1 MDAIAEE
8 KPGISSPISNLV
20 SQSSYPGASEGTPAA
35 LVEIN
40 RGINSFRSARYSAA
54 AAAAASRGAGPS
66 RRSLCHVA
74 PTAVADSATRR
85 VEEPPVSVR
94 VIPSRGVSQS
104 RGQAPTG
111 RTGPSAPAARSGS
124 AVQTS
129 TVTGTVS
136 TRISLGSGVTVA
148 ERSIAS
154 AGVSAAGRSVV
165 SFGGRVA
172 VSTVLAG

>member
-1 MDAIAEE
+1 M
-8 KPGISSPISNLV
+8 
-20 SQSSYPGASEGTPAA
+20 
-35 LVEIN
+35 EIN
-40 RGINSFRSARYSAA
+40 RGINAFKSARDSASS
-54 AAAAASRGAGPS
+54 AASRGVGPSNVGPS
-66 RRSLCHVA
+66 RRSPRRVA
-74 PTAVADSATRR
+74 PSAVTDLAARR

-94 VIPSRGVSQS
+94 VPASCDVSQS
-104 RGQAPTG
+104 RGQAPAG

-136 TRISLGSGVTVA
+136 TRIPLGSGVTVA

-165 SFGGRVA
+165 PFG
-172 VSTVLAG
+172 

>member
-1 MDAIAEE
+1 MDEIAEE
-8 KPGISSPISNLV
+8 ESGITSPISNLV
-20 SQSSYPGASEGTPAA
+20 SQSSYPGASEGTRAA

-40 RGINSFRSARYSAA
+40 RGINAFKSARDSAPS
-54 AAAAASRGAGPS
+54 AASRGVGQSSVGPSNVGPS
-66 RRSLCHVA
+66 RRSPRRVV
-74 PTAVADSATRR
+74 PSAVTDLAARR

-94 VIPSRGVSQS
+94 VPASCGVSQS
-104 RGQAPTG
+104 RGQAPAG

-136 TRISLGSGVTVA
+136 TRIPLGSGVTVA

-165 SFGGRVA
+165 PFG
-172 VSTVLAG
+172 